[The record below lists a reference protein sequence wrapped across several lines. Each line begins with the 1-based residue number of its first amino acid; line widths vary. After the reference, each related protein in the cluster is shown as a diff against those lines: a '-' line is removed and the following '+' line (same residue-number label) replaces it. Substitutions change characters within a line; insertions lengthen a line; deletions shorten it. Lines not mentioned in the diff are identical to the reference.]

1 MSFVQNGSFEALAQA
16 SANTNNT
23 STDSNPFGLKDFARV
38 LDAKFGN
45 SAFSDNLL
53 AAPSGTIKS
62 TNPFDRQAM
71 DKIDSSPYQGGRTAV
86 KKQRRKRRPEAAEM
100 VIPKLITAP
109 RLQYLADLIK
119 EQGWPG
125 AANLSINWIFVINNL
140 SADFSGILRY
150 LHNKKRYL
158 FYDIS
163 DMVR

>member
-86 KKQRRKRRPEAAEM
+86 KKTEAKTETGGSGNDHSEAYNS
-100 VIPKLITAP
+100 AP
-109 RLQYLADLIK
+109 S
-119 EQGWPG
+119 
-125 AANLSINWIFVINNL
+125 SI
-140 SADFSGILRY
+140 FSGF
-150 LHNKKRYL
+150 NKGTGMARGGKSKHKLDFCY
-158 FYDIS
+158 
-163 DMVR
+163 